1 MSKISNK
8 ELKEIFNDIQKHF
21 NEFYEKYYNFI
32 YNVSFSIL
40 KNKDDTEDVTQNVFM
55 KLEKMQKEKLPSSNE
70 LSWLYKVTKNETIEF
85 LRKEKQTVSLDEI
98 YIAKEDDNIEE
109 IIDKDTYNKMISNL
123 NEDEKE
129 IVSLKILADLSFKEI
144 SKVLNKPI
152 GTVQWKY
159 YKAINTLKLFYGNLL
174 MFITTLFLY
183 FRIKPKDRANKSEE
197 EIADVENKILED
209 KQESQKE
216 ENKLGNKLEE
226 GRVEDEIIQNEV
238 IENTQEIRDE
248 QDYYIYKPVIL
259 GISTIFLFFTIIFG
273 IILIKYQQ
281 NRKKKTSK

>member
-1 MSKISNK
+1 MSKINNK

-21 NEFYEKYYNFI
+21 NEFYKEYYNFI
-32 YNVSFSIL
+32 YSISFSIL
-40 KNKDDTEDVTQNVFM
+40 KNKDDVEDVTQNVFI
-55 KLEKMQKEKLPSSNE
+55 KLEKMPREKLPISNE

-109 IIDKDTYNKMISNL
+109 IIDKDTYNKMISKL

-129 IVSLKILADLSFKEI
+129 IVSLKILTNLSFKEI

-159 YKAINTLKLFYGNLL
+159 YKAIDTLKLFYGNLF

-183 FRIKPKDRANKSEE
+183 FRIKPNDRANKAEA
-197 EIADVENKILED
+197 EIPDVENEILGD
-209 KQESQKE
+209 KQENQKE
-216 ENKLGNKLEE
+216 ENKLSDKLEE
-226 GRVEDEIIQNEV
+226 GRVENEVIQNEV
-238 IENTQEIRDE
+238 IENIQEISDG